1 VGRAAAS
8 AIMMRQFY
16 EQVGLPVR
24 AVIQSDSSAARGM
37 ASRIGCGKIRHLQ
50 IRDLWIQERVRSG
63 DLLLEKA
70 LTADNTSDLGT
81 KHIDAKRIEKLVGLS
96 GMSFRVGEAGQ
107 AVVKGLAVGALLTRQ
122 TVVAAAAAPGEANLR
137 SSNVDSLLLLA
148 FAAGACSMALLV
160 CICWCWCRKRHPSPS
175 MQALVDSTSGR
186 HGNEET
192 AAAAASRLTSASGS
206 STGRPC
212 GSERAAAAAA
222 PASGVLRVRTIG
234 STRGPAMVLPTLAA
248 QLEMLTVKELK
259 NELRA
264 KHMPVSGLRAD
275 LVARL
280 MK

>member
-1 VGRAAAS
+1 
-8 AIMMRQFY
+8 M
-16 EQVGLPVR
+16 GLPVR

-63 DLLLEKA
+63 DLLLENA

-81 KHIDAKRIEKLVGLS
+81 KHIDAKRIEKLVGLA
-96 GMSFRVGEAGQ
+96 GMRFRVGEAGQ
-107 AVVKGLAVGALLTRQ
+107 AVVKVLAVGALLTRQ
-122 TVVAAAAAPGEANLR
+122 TVVAAAAAPGAANLR

-160 CICWCWCRKRHPSPS
+160 CICWCWCRNRHPSPS
-175 MQALVDSTSGR
+175 MQALVDSTFGR
-186 HGNEET
+186 PGIEET
-192 AAAAASRLTSASGS
+192 AAAAASRSSSASGS

-222 PASGVLRVRTIG
+222 PASSALRVRTIG
-234 STRGPAMVLPTLAA
+234 STRGPAMVVQTLAA
-248 QLEMLTVKELK
+248 QLETLTVKELK
-259 NELRA
+259 NELRV
-264 KHMPVSGLRAD
+264 KNMPVSGVKAD